1 MKNLWRNYNLSIVLV
16 VLFVLSWIAQTFAG
30 WREFSAEQQQHGQ
43 AAQVFGSDGY
53 VWTWASATFENWQS
67 EFLQLLTMAVLT
79 SFLIH
84 KGSAESRDSQDEM
97 QRSLDRIEK
106 HLKEL
111 NSSEPARTKSN
122 HQNGTKANPKKK
134 PARRRV
140 RK

>member
-1 MKNLWRNYNLSIVLV
+1 MKHLWRNYNLSIVLV
-16 VLFVLSWIAQTFAG
+16 VLFVLSWVAQTLAG
-30 WREFSAEQQQHGQ
+30 WQEFTSEQAQHGQ
-43 AAQVFGSDGY
+43 TAQVFGADGY
-53 VWTWASATFENWQS
+53 VWTWAGATFENWQS
-67 EFLQLLTMAVLT
+67 EFLQLLTMVVLT

-111 NSSEPARTKSN
+111 NSHEPARTKSN
-122 HQNGTKANPKKK
+122 HQNGAKANRKKK

-140 RK
+140 PK